1 MAELQQFI
9 DLCNKFQGI
18 VDFAIIYVEE
28 AHPADGWIV
37 KHQRLLP
44 AQNNISDRI
53 DAASELQSM
62 CPNIPMYVDPF
73 DNKICKAFAAYP
85 ERLYVVQ
92 DNVVRYQG
100 KMGPF
105 GYSLDEVETWL
116 VKNT

>member
-44 AQNNISDRI
+44 VQNNISDRI

-62 CPNIPMYVDPF
+62 CPIIPMYVDPF

-105 GYSLDEVETWL
+105 GYSVNEVETWL
-116 VKNT
+116 MKNT